1 MKNKAVLKAVSLLL
15 CFLCL
20 FLSSCNLDFGITPV
34 TTDAG
39 ETQTVTPGFAG
50 IGVKTGAYNG
60 MFDGIMQIEITL
72 GEAELATITDHA
84 DSEIYCE
91 CDVTS
96 GKETV
101 KRAAIKPRG
110 NTSHVTASSSSRYSF
125 KLKFDKYVKGQRLNG
140 LDELY
145 LNNLSYDPSYVRE
158 YLAYALF
165 SLNSGISAPL
175 ATFAKVYIN
184 GQYYGLYSA
193 VEAVDGSFLKRTYGE
208 NDGDLYKAGTG
219 SAFLSDDTSTF
230 TLERGENTSLSK
242 ISDIYNAVIFGE
254 NTEETVNVESILRYA
269 AVIAVVCGQES
280 YLGAKAENYYLYAE
294 PDGEVSMIPWDLK
307 TAFGVDLSQRKTG
320 YATDDTLTEAS
331 VIKPYFGLDAE
342 DRPLV
347 SKLLENAEYKAEY
360 LSYVKFY
367 NDALS
372 EMLPKLSDLK
382 EAIDAAVKEDE
393 NGFYT
398 YDIFEAEFSDIN
410 NSLYGFIKARCEN
423 INSQLAALGE

>member
-20 FLSSCNLDFGITPV
+20 FLCSCNLDFGITPE
-34 TTDAG
+34 TTDAE
-39 ETQTVTPGFAG
+39 ETENVTPGFAG

-60 MFDGIMQIEITL
+60 LFDGIMQINVTL
-72 GEAELATITDHA
+72 GEAELSTITDHA

-91 CDVTS
+91 CDVTV

-101 KRAAIKPRG
+101 NRAAIKPRG
-110 NTSHVTASSSSRYSF
+110 NTSYVTVSGSGRYSF
-125 KLKFDKYVKGQRLNG
+125 KLKFDKYVKGQRLSG

-145 LNNLSYDPSYVRE
+145 LNNLSYDPSCVRE

-184 GQYYGLYSA
+184 GEYYGLYSA

-208 NDGDLYKAGTG
+208 NDGDLYKAGSG

-230 TLERGENTSLSK
+230 TLERGQNTSLSK
-242 ISDIYNAVIFGE
+242 ISDIYKAVIFGE
-254 NTEETVNVESILRYA
+254 ETEQTVDVNSILRYA
-269 AVIAVVCGQES
+269 AVMAVVCGQES

-294 PDGEVSMIPWDLK
+294 PEGEVSIIPWDLK
-307 TAFGVDLSQRKTG
+307 TAFGVNLSERKSG
-320 YATDDTLTEAS
+320 YAIDDTLIEAS
-331 VIKPYFGLDAE
+331 VTEPYFGLDAE

-347 SKLLENAEYKAEY
+347 SKLLENEEYKAKY

-372 EMLPKLSDLK
+372 EMLPKLADLK
-382 EAIDAAVKEDE
+382 EAIDAAVSEDT
-393 NGFYT
+393 NRFFSADT
-398 YDIFEAEFSDIN
+398 YEAEFEDGN

-423 INSQLAALGE
+423 VKSQLAALGE